1 MKILNVFYLHKN
13 SLRSRLPVAILL
25 ISCLILIN
33 SCSENPTKINVLPAK
48 VNSAAENKVFS
59 QPLKLTSKEKISPK
73 LEEEKDYGYCTK
85 FTYSYLP
92 GHKNRLPDRKVWVYL
107 FLPKATDKRP
117 LVFIL
122 PNTKGV
128 SRYIELNMGEFF
140 ARNGFAFMTIETGFQ
155 RDHRVFAEFTEKKT
169 GLELALIYL
178 DLIHEYI
185 LESQSILDWI
195 KANPGID
202 NSKICVGGISLGS
215 FASELVLELRPD
227 INCGI
232 FLLGGGNIDGV
243 FLGSAM
249 FKGIREE
256 LFKNKELGNEFLR
269 HIKQLDPLN
278 FAYNLKGKKII
289 MFNALF
295 DSLVPREY
303 ALEFWKAAGSPPIK
317 WLIGGHVT
325 SVFSLAFVEQEM
337 LNFLNKNLIAPSN
350 IPLSRK

>member
-1 MKILNVFYLHKN
+1 MQIPGSFYLKKICRGFGLPAAI
-13 SLRSRLPVAILL
+13 SLIF
-25 ISCLILIN
+25 CLALVN
-33 SCSENPTKINVLPAK
+33 SCSLNPPRKNDPTVK
-48 VNSAAENKVFS
+48 VGSNAGEEAFS
-59 QPLKLTSKEKISPK
+59 QPLKLTNRGKISPK
-73 LEEEKDYGYCTK
+73 LEEEKDYGYCTR
-85 FTYSYLP
+85 FIYSYLP
-92 GHKNRLPDRKVWVYL
+92 EYKNRLPNRRVWVYL
-107 FLPKATDKRP
+107 FLPKSTNKLP

-140 ARNGFAFMTIETGFQ
+140 ARNGFAFITIETGFQ
-155 RDHRVFAEFTEKKT
+155 KDHRIFRKFTEKKT

-185 LESQSILDWI
+185 LESQSILDWV
-195 KANPGID
+195 KANPAID
-202 NSKICVGGISLGS
+202 SSKICVGGISLGS

-232 FLLGGGNIDGV
+232 FLLGGGNIDAV
-243 FLGSAM
+243 FLNSAM

-256 LFKNKELGNEFLR
+256 LFKNKDLGNEFLR

-278 FAYNLKGKKII
+278 FAYNLKGKKIL

-295 DSLVPREY
+295 DALVPREY
-303 ALEFWKAAGSPPIK
+303 TLEFAKAAGSPPIK

-325 SVFSLAFVEQEM
+325 SIFSLAFVEVEM
-337 LNFLNKNLIAPSN
+337 LNFLNKNLMPGHSAL
-350 IPLSRK
+350 LSGK

>member
-13 SLRSRLPVAILL
+13 SPRSRLPVAILL
-25 ISCLILIN
+25 ALCLSLVN
-33 SCSENPTKINVLPAK
+33 SCALNPPRKNIPPGK
-48 VNSAAENKVFS
+48 VNTELGEEAFS
-59 QPLKLTSKEKISPK
+59 EPLKLINRDKINPK

-92 GHKNRLPDRKVWVYL
+92 RYKNRLPDRRVWIYL
-107 FLPKATDKRP
+107 FLPKTANRLP

-155 RDHRVFAEFTEKKT
+155 EDHRVFAEFTEKKT
-169 GLELALIYL
+169 GLELALVYL

-185 LESQSILDWI
+185 LESQSILDWA
-195 KANPGID
+195 KANPAID
-202 NSKICVGGISLGS
+202 SSKICVGGISLGS
-215 FASELVLELRPD
+215 FASELVLGLRPD
-227 INCGI
+227 INYGI
-232 FLLGGGNIDGV
+232 FLLGGGNIDAV
-243 FLGSAM
+243 FLNSAM

-256 LFKNKELGNEFLR
+256 LFKNKDSGDEFLR

-278 FAYNLKGKKII
+278 FAYNLKGKRII

-295 DSLVPREY
+295 DALVPREY
-303 ALEFWKAAGSPPIK
+303 TLEFWKAAGSPPIK

-325 SVFSLAFVEQEM
+325 SIFSLAFVEAEM
-337 LNFLNKNLIAPSN
+337 LNFLKKNLIAGSN
-350 IPLSRK
+350 VPLSRK